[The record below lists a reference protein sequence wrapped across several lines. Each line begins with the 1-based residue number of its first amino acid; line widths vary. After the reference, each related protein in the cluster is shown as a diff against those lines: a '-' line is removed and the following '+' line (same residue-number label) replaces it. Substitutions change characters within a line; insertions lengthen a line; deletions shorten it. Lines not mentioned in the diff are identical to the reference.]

1 MKTYR
6 KYTWQGVWAV
16 LHLRLGTKK
25 GIPANAIPA
34 LYGSGR
40 TDKFC
45 DKKKRA
51 IRDSQTR
58 NKERSI

>member
-1 MKTYR
+1 MKSYR

-16 LHLRLGTKK
+16 LPLRLGTKK
-25 GIPANAIPA
+25 EMPANAIPA

-45 DKKKRA
+45 DKKRA

-58 NKERSI
+58 NKETSI

>member
-1 MKTYR
+1 M
-6 KYTWQGVWAV
+6 
-16 LHLRLGTKK
+16 
-25 GIPANAIPA
+25 PANAIPA

-45 DKKKRA
+45 DKKRA

-58 NKERSI
+58 NKETSI